1 MKQYVIHE
9 IRVRDDAM
17 TSSGRG
23 FTELAQFYG
32 SESFRWIRDHSP
44 EEVKTEQA
52 FCDYG
57 YERILLVRARL
68 TEVDYVYWKLKY
80 T

>member
-9 IRVRDDAM
+9 IRIRDDAM
-17 TSSGRG
+17 TSSRTGY
-23 FTELAQFYG
+23 TELVKFYG

-44 EEVKTEQA
+44 EEVNTEQTYS
-52 FCDYG
+52 DYG

-68 TEVDYVYWKLKY
+68 TDVDYLYWKLKY